1 MHVRELLSNGQVQ
14 VFIWAR
20 QSLQRSLRGH
30 FYNLIRLPFSL
41 RLQLHNDWQNE
52 GWLEI
57 VICFFLKKVFWPLC
71 LGCSRSFF
79 NFFFF
84 LTFTSG
90 CVIWVDIVC
99 IFWSHTK
106 RHMTFGLFT
115 TSLRT
120 FCRWFEMWCLD
131 FWGLISHPPSTTNLM
146 SVTTKP
152 TNSQI
157 DNGRALTTYMADVC
171 SFFTVTHKN
180 IQNKQPLNK
189 HKSSNKRSP
198 LCSYDNKFCG

>member
-1 MHVRELLSNGQVQ
+1 ML
-14 VFIWAR
+14 F
-20 QSLQRSLRGH
+20 
-30 FYNLIRLPFSL
+30 
-41 RLQLHNDWQNE
+41 
-52 GWLEI
+52 GWILFA
-57 VICFFLKKVFWPLC
+57 FFGVTPK
-71 LGCSRSFF
+71 
-79 NFFFF
+79 
-84 LTFTSG
+84 
-90 CVIWVDIVC
+90 D
-99 IFWSHTK
+99 
-106 RHMTFGLFT
+106 HMTFGLFT

-198 LCSYDNKFCG
+198 LCSYDNKPTSRTSKPLTGEVDVIDHFVTVNWSGAEHLVPHITNTVTVAGVHVRPLMAAALPDGSMHPAGHCAPPHHNNWECLRIWHSASRRSTVVL